1 MDHHVA
7 FAKEDSKLGIEASA
21 CQRRG
26 LIEHTRQQHQGI
38 AQGLDVVGLDP
49 AVGHAA
55 WLSMSWLRQT
65 ASQFAGRPGDLGSTR
80 IATSKTRFKSPF
92 ISAQDAVAR
101 RDAWLRQG
109 VTSRSETWSVGTDRL
124 RQAKPL
130 KRSCPPPGS
139 PLDPGS
145 RCLGG
150 IKRGTWGRTP
160 PFQRLSLTQ
169 PLAS

>member
-1 MDHHVA
+1 MDHHMA
-7 FAKEDSKLGIEASA
+7 FAEELPRPGIRASA

-26 LIEHTRQQHQGI
+26 LIEYTRQQHQGI

-55 WLSMSWLRQT
+55 WLSMSWLRRT
-65 ASQFAGRPGDLGSTR
+65 ASQLAGRPGGIESTPDATPKTR
-80 IATSKTRFKSPF
+80 IETPF

-109 VTSRSETWSVGTDRL
+109 VTSQSETWSVGTDRL

-130 KRSCPPPGS
+130 KRKRPPPGS
-139 PLDPGS
+139 PLDP
-145 RCLGG
+145 
-150 IKRGTWGRTP
+150 TP
-160 PFQRLSLTQ
+160 TT
-169 PLAS
+169 